1 MWARSELGRRWRAL
15 VALGIIAGI
24 AAGLALAAMAGARR
38 TSTAYG
44 RWRTATAAPDAIL
57 FGTQVGIE
65 NADYTPVLALPE
77 VVDGGLFALTPVGV
91 TKPGIGGLQP
101 GDFHLYR
108 TLSRPLLVE
117 GRLPNPARVDEI
129 VVNRA
134 AMSHYHLR
142 IGQQLTVDSSTDV
155 AAVFAGGALKGGPST
170 RATIV
175 GAGDSMMDL
184 IFQPDEP
191 GLITS
196 GEYLRRF
203 QEIPRAT
210 NLVVRLK
217 PGTNVTAFHQRAAAA
232 MKVPDIPVRN
242 LGEDRKRITHG
253 TDLERTGL
261 LLFAAA
267 VALAGMVLVGQ
278 ALTRTVYGLTE
289 SVPALR
295 AVGFTGSNVVL
306 GTLLPMTLT
315 GAAGV
320 LVALATAVAFSS
332 RFPVGLARRL
342 DPDLGVHIDWWVLA
356 PGVALLAALV
366 LAASAFAASRAV
378 RAAERPVVMAPG
390 SPLMRAIR
398 RAGPLPV
405 AIGAGLALESG
416 RGERALPVRPAIAGA
431 VAGILGIVGALGL
444 VRGIDDAVTHPPR
457 SGQFWDAVVYPDESH
472 PIPGLAAAVRSDG
485 RVGEVAEIVRIP
497 LDVNGA
503 GLPVYSVD
511 PVRGNPSF
519 VVLHGRAPASPE
531 EAAIG
536 PASAKALHKGIGDQV
551 RISGSDGTTATMKV
565 VGTTLLPQT
574 PHTSFDQGVWVSKA
588 AGRRFA
594 GNIDQAAPDDVIV
607 ATARPGVKPA
617 ALVDH
622 LHEAIGVEVEG
633 SGPPQDVLFLR
644 NVRTLP
650 RALAAFL
657 AVLAVAALGHALVTA
672 VRRRRHDLA
681 VLRAIG
687 FRPRQSA
694 ACIFWQA
701 ITVALVGLALGIPI
715 GVVVGRLSWRWV
727 ADSTP
732 LLYVAPIAALAI
744 LIAIPAAIVLANLLA
759 AYPARRAAGV
769 RPAEVLRTE

>member
-1 MWARSELGRRWRAL
+1 
-15 VALGIIAGI
+15 
-24 AAGLALAAMAGARR
+24 
-38 TSTAYG
+38 
-44 RWRTATAAPDAIL
+44 
-57 FGTQVGIE
+57 
-65 NADYTPVLALPE
+65 
-77 VVDGGLFALTPVGV
+77 
-91 TKPGIGGLQP
+91 
-101 GDFHLYR
+101 
-108 TLSRPLLVE
+108 
-117 GRLPNPARVDEI
+117 
-129 VVNRA
+129 
-134 AMSHYHLR
+134 
-142 IGQQLTVDSSTDV
+142 
-155 AAVFAGGALKGGPST
+155 
-170 RATIV
+170 
-175 GAGDSMMDL
+175 
-184 IFQPDEP
+184 
-191 GLITS
+191 
-196 GEYLRRF
+196 
-203 QEIPRAT
+203 
-210 NLVVRLK
+210 
-217 PGTNVTAFHQRAAAA
+217 
-232 MKVPDIPVRN
+232 
-242 LGEDRKRITHG
+242 
-253 TDLERTGL
+253 
-261 LLFAAA
+261 
-267 VALAGMVLVGQ
+267 
-278 ALTRTVYGLTE
+278 
-289 SVPALR
+289 
-295 AVGFTGSNVVL
+295 
-306 GTLLPMTLT
+306 
-315 GAAGV
+315 
-320 LVALATAVAFSS
+320 
-332 RFPVGLARRL
+332 
-342 DPDLGVHIDWWVLA
+342 
-356 PGVALLAALV
+356 
-366 LAASAFAASRAV
+366 
-378 RAAERPVVMAPG
+378 
-390 SPLMRAIR
+390 MRAGW

-472 PIPGLAAAVRSDG
+472 PIPGLAAAVRADS

-519 VVLHGRAPASPE
+519 VVLHGRAPAGPQ

-744 LIAIPAAIVLANLLA
+744 LIAIPAAIALANLLA

>member
-1 MWARSELGRRWRAL
+1 MANGGTAGGAAVRMWARSELGRRWRAL

-65 NADYTPVLALPE
+65 NADYTAVLALPE

-101 GDFHLYR
+101 ADSHLYR
-108 TLSRPLLVE
+108 TLSRPLLVD

-134 AMSHYHLR
+134 ARSRYHLR
-142 IGQQLTVDSSTDV
+142 VGQQLTVDSATDV
-155 AAVFAGGALKGGPST
+155 ATVFAGGELKGGPST

-175 GAGDSMMDL
+175 GAGDSMIDL

-203 QEIPRAT
+203 REIPRAT

-232 MKVPDIPVRN
+232 MKVPDIPVRD

-278 ALTRTVYGLTE
+278 ALTRTVYGITE
-289 SVPALR
+289 PVPELR
-295 AVGFTGSNVVL
+295 AVGFTGPNVVL
-306 GTLLPMTLT
+306 GALLPMTLT
-315 GAAGV
+315 AAASV
-320 LVALATAVAFSS
+320 IVALATAVAVSS
-332 RFPVGLARRL
+332 RFPVGLARSL
-342 DPDLGVHIDWWVLA
+342 DPDLGVHVDWWVLA

-378 RAAERPVVMAPG
+378 RAAQHPVALAPR

-416 RGERALPVRPAIAGA
+416 RGERA
-431 VAGILGIVGALGL
+431 
-444 VRGIDDAVTHPPR
+444 
-457 SGQFWDAVVYPDESH
+457 
-472 PIPGLAAAVRSDG
+472 
-485 RVGEVAEIVRIP
+485 
-497 LDVNGA
+497 
-503 GLPVYSVD
+503 
-511 PVRGNPSF
+511 
-519 VVLHGRAPASPE
+519 
-531 EAAIG
+531 
-536 PASAKALHKGIGDQV
+536 
-551 RISGSDGTTATMKV
+551 
-565 VGTTLLPQT
+565 
-574 PHTSFDQGVWVSKA
+574 
-588 AGRRFA
+588 
-594 GNIDQAAPDDVIV
+594 
-607 ATARPGVKPA
+607 
-617 ALVDH
+617 
-622 LHEAIGVEVEG
+622 
-633 SGPPQDVLFLR
+633 
-644 NVRTLP
+644 
-650 RALAAFL
+650 
-657 AVLAVAALGHALVTA
+657 
-672 VRRRRHDLA
+672 
-681 VLRAIG
+681 
-687 FRPRQSA
+687 
-694 ACIFWQA
+694 
-701 ITVALVGLALGIPI
+701 
-715 GVVVGRLSWRWV
+715 
-727 ADSTP
+727 
-732 LLYVAPIAALAI
+732 
-744 LIAIPAAIVLANLLA
+744 
-759 AYPARRAAGV
+759 
-769 RPAEVLRTE
+769 